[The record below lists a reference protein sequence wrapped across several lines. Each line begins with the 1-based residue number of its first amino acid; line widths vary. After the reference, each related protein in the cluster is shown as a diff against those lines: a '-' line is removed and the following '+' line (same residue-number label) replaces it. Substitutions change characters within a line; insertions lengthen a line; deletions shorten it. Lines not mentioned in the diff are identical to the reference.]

1 MKDWCIMEK
10 RPVRKKRKKIRI
22 RYIFFLIIFIYGISS
37 FFNQQG
43 MLNELDNK
51 KAIKEKEVRK
61 LTQEI
66 EELEDKI
73 KYSNTPEYVEKIAR
87 DELGMVKPWEV
98 IFIDKN
104 KNKFIKGLKD

>member
-1 MKDWCIMEK
+1 MEK